1 MPTASFWAAAPH
13 YLAATPNIKVAS
25 AFLIYLN
32 SFLSLSLDLRDIQAE
47 ATRFE
52 EHITAL
58 VARDPEA
65 SAYVQKLEQQI
76 TGREN
81 EDDEDDED
89 DNGDII
95 FNPDRPVGTGPL
107 PSADV
112 LIRGVEEL
120 LRKQRENNQTEPDDD
135 EDNE

>member
-1 MPTASFWAAAPH
+1 
-13 YLAATPNIKVAS
+13 
-25 AFLIYLN
+25 
-32 SFLSLSLDLRDIQAE
+32 
-47 ATRFE
+47 
-52 EHITAL
+52 
-58 VARDPEA
+58 
-65 SAYVQKLEQQI
+65 VQKLEQQI
-76 TGREN
+76 TGQGD

-95 FNPDRPVGTGPL
+95 FNPDRAAGTGPL